1 MPGIE
6 PYREYLYLYLRDQP
20 IWHSLRFWNAAFFDA
35 LQCER
40 ANKPVPRTRSFIKV
54 STRVGQKKRDSITK
68 GSELVHSNAKRGDD
82 REDDNDDGIVDEEE
96 EGEGDQEP
104 DDDEDDLEGASVS
117 VVEDVSVEELER
129 KQLEIDDDQRFQQ
142 NITFGQLGTFTCNM
156 HAFGLSKPLCL
167 EFLRKQ
173 CTIANLSGEHEKLL
187 RDNIIRMYRETDK
200 WRT

>member
-40 ANKPVPRTRSFIKV
+40 ANKPIPKSFNRESYGSRKASTATAVPESEHEVADEVDLSVNSV
-54 STRVGQKKRDSITK
+54 SDD
-68 GSELVHSNAKRGDD
+68 EGDD
-82 REDDNDDGIVDEEE
+82 EEAVDEQSKSEQEE
-96 EGEGDQEP
+96 Q
-104 DDDEDDLEGASVS
+104 VQRM
-117 VVEDVSVEELER
+117 R
-129 KQLEIDDDQRFQQ
+129 KEIDDDQRFQQ

-156 HAFGLSKPLCL
+156 HAFGLSRELCL

-173 CTIANLSGEHEKLL
+173 STIANLGAEHEKLL
-187 RDNIIRMYRETDK
+187 KDNIIRMYRETDR
-200 WRT
+200 WRE

>member
-20 IWHSLRFWNAAFFDA
+20 IWHSLRFWNSAFFDA

-40 ANKPVPRTRSFIKV
+40 ANKPIPTMGRQRKLSAAAAAAAA
-54 STRVGQKKRDSITK
+54 G
-68 GSELVHSNAKRGDD
+68 
-82 REDDNDDGIVDEEE
+82 EEE
-96 EGEGDQEP
+96 ADTDVVDTASDGAKSKILPGGD
-104 DDDEDDLEGASVS
+104 AAA
-117 VVEDVSVEELER
+117 ELER
-129 KQLEIDDDQRFQQ
+129 KRHEIDEDQRFQQ

-156 HAFGLSKPLCL
+156 HAFGLSRELCL

-173 CTIANLSGEHEKLL
+173 CTIANLGAEHEKLL
-187 RDNIIRMYRETDK
+187 KDNILRMYRETDK